1 MSLHQRHIFYDMDML
16 DYFIKQIGQ
25 DRLQKFSE
33 PYILGELRET
43 LYLSLCISDVI
54 TWPDI
59 MLWVRA
65 LLSNLVIS
73 I

>member
-33 PYILGELRET
+33 PYILGELR
-43 LYLSLCISDVI
+43 YI
-54 TWPDI
+54 TESGGWKK
-59 MLWVRA
+59 
-65 LLSNLVIS
+65 N
-73 I
+73 